1 MTGLLACAMAAAM
14 VAPPQ
19 FTAGVTL
26 VEVYAVVSA
35 RDGRRVEGLTARD
48 FIVRDE
54 GRPRELVTFAE
65 GDFPLSVAIAI
76 DRSFSMAGE
85 RLAVARSAAHTFL
98 GELRPED
105 EAMLVAVGSEV
116 DVVAPLS
123 RDRAAQHLAVTRLEP
138 WGTTKL
144 RDAILRALDVLSDA
158 RGRRALVVLSDG
170 DDRESEVAVSAL
182 MERARRA
189 GVLLYPVALGKAM
202 PSWLDEIAAITGG
215 RAMLVRTP
223 RQLTPAFREIARE
236 LRRQY
241 LLGFDLPPEVPSGT
255 WRRLEV
261 EVSSPGVVVRARQ
274 GYVVP

>member
-1 MTGLLACAMAAAM
+1 MTGLLACALAAAAL
-14 VAPPQ
+14 VPWQ

-26 VEVYAVVSA
+26 VEVYAVVSV
-35 RDGRRVEGLTARD
+35 RDGRTVEGLTARD

-54 GRPRELVTFAE
+54 GRPRELVAFAE

-123 RDRAAQHLAVTRLEP
+123 RDRAAQHFAVTRLEP

-144 RDAILRALDVLSDA
+144 RDAILRALDVLSNA

-202 PSWLDEIAAITGG
+202 PSWLDEIAATTGG

-261 EVSSPGVVVRARQ
+261 EVSRPGVVVRARQ